1 MNDILINKEKVLLHL
16 EQLNQLLFCY
26 DVSLLDSADEKQFD
40 DFENIIQ
47 LMETILNNYK

>member
-26 DVSLLDSADEKQFD
+26 DISLLDSADEKQFD
-40 DFENIIQ
+40 DFESIIK

>member
-26 DVSLLDSADEKQFD
+26 DVSLLENDDEKQFD
-40 DFENIIQ
+40 EFENIIE
-47 LMETILNNYK
+47 LMQKMINNYK